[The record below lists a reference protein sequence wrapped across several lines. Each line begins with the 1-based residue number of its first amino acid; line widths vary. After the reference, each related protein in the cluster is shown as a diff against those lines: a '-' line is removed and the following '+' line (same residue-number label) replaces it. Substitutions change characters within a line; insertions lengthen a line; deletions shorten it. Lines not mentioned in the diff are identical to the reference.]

1 MNQDNIFTLFSSDS
15 SPQYKKDVLNV
26 IAAPFN
32 SEYRFRY
39 KKEYIEEQAEVN
51 LKDKKTK
58 GQWAL
63 IVFRTNSDKKDIEPF
78 MVPIRWCKIKEIDYE
93 NDICIITF
101 IVKGYPEFDS
111 GFARACMTRENNVE
125 YTKKYFEEKNINK
138 FYVLSYLIKA
148 VCVES
153 MGSKNNS
160 KNWVNISEALNK
172 HEVFASTLFFQTLL
186 PSKSGKLK
194 LTEYAQKTVT
204 LSHYCCENTDNYNA
218 SLSIACNTD
227 LIQLVTEEL
236 LPLDCRYD
244 KVPHVFEAKKSSGY
258 SRSQVIFNIKAA
270 NKDSTTQDETKI
282 IVPVKIRRRWPK
294 RIFKTILSIAS
305 VISLTVIASWTTFSG
320 TTFEKDIWIYI
331 LLIIAAL
338 ASPLSNLFLGEG

>member
-1 MNQDNIFTLFSSDS
+1 MSQNIVFTLFSSDS
-15 SPQYKKDVLNV
+15 SQQYKKDVLNV
-26 IAAPFN
+26 VAAPFN

-39 KKEYIEEQAEVN
+39 KKEYIEEAAEVS
-51 LKDKKTK
+51 LKDKKSK
-58 GQWAL
+58 GKWAL

-101 IVKGYPEFDS
+101 VVKGYPEFDS
-111 GFARACMTRENNVE
+111 EFAKACVTREKNIG

-138 FYVLSYLIKA
+138 FYVLPYPIKA
-148 VCVES
+148 ARVES
-153 MGSKNNS
+153 IGSKNHS

-172 HEVFASTLFFQTLL
+172 HEVFENTLFFQTIL

-194 LTEYAQKTVT
+194 ITEYAQKTVT
-204 LSHYCCENTDNYNA
+204 LSHYCCEDTDNYSA
-218 SLSIACNTD
+218 SLSIACNED
-227 LIQLVTEEL
+227 LIQLVTEER

-258 SRSQVIFNIKAA
+258 STSQVIFNIKA
-270 NKDSTTQDETKI
+270 NNNGSTTQDETKI

-294 RIFKTILSIAS
+294 RIIKTILSIAS

-320 TTFEKDIWIYI
+320 TTLEKDIWIYI

-338 ASPLSNLFLGEG
+338 ASPMSNLFLGEG